1 MFGYFSFTEPKK
13 KGKALGQGQTMQW
26 SLPESFV
33 QI

>member
-13 KGKALGQGQTMQW
+13 KGNALGKGQTMQW
-26 SLPESFV
+26 SLSESFV